1 MTEITISRLDVFQQE
16 FMKHEHELSLCYHV
30 HVLLIDLSQQLV
42 NIHRKNVCVEKRKA
56 VTAKAQVTDIL
67 VMK

>member
-1 MTEITISRLDVFQQE
+1 
-16 FMKHEHELSLCYHV
+16 MKNEPKLSLCYYFHI
-30 HVLLIDLSQQLV
+30 LLTDLSHQLV
-42 NIHRKNVCVEKRKA
+42 NIHRKNVYVEKKKA